1 MAAISR
7 RANSNSGGDESLLA
21 AVVYIYKVLVKIA
34 WHLAISSDTLES
46 TEPATHI
53 IILAQTLC
61 NGWRNSYCVL
71 YHKKWC

>member
-7 RANSNSGGDESLLA
+7 RANSNPA